1 MISDN
6 DILESFLKGSGPGG
20 QKINKTSSAVQLK
33 HIPSGI
39 VVKCQETRSR
49 SQNRKIARRILGE
62 RVEEAELGDG
72 ARTKIKE
79 AVENKRKRS
88 GEKKRRRKYRA
99 LAEGA
104 EDGRD
109 GEVEEGDG
117 GESGEKET
125 VKGAEMGER
134 HRAQSVS
141 DHEMAE
147 KKVSGG
153 NEENGKDKT

>member
-1 MISDN
+1 VISDN

-79 AVENKRKRS
+79 AVENKKKRS

-104 EDGRD
+104 EEGKDEEVD
-109 GEVEEGDG
+109 EGEVAESAERRKEDSAGSVADREVVEKK
-117 GESGEKET
+117 ESGGD
-125 VKGAEMGER
+125 VG
-134 HRAQSVS
+134 
-141 DHEMAE
+141 D
-147 KKVSGG
+147 
-153 NEENGKDKT
+153 GKDKT